1 MEHRYTRE
9 CPRPDYDEKI
19 TAWLK
24 KQRSGIDTMSYP
36 VAIFHEGFIY
46 RSITGSGLGD
56 YVSISEFLKKLGL
69 VNLLGD
75 MDTFRGYDAVYAAP
89 ETKAALVQGDFKLA
103 DIPRNTPQK

>member
-9 CPRPDYDEKI
+9 CPRPEFDEKI

-24 KQRSGIDTMSYP
+24 NKNDEIDSMAYP

-56 YVSISEFLKKLGL
+56 YVSISEFLKKQGL

-75 MDTFRGYDAVYAAP
+75 MDTFRGYDAVFAP
-89 ETKAALVQGDFKLA
+89 PEVKVALAKGEFKLA
-103 DIPRNTPQK
+103 DIPRNTPK